1 MGEQYREM
9 VMEIMRLITD
19 GASQEQVVAKAKI
32 VKQEHTEKANALL
45 RANTMLD
52 SLIGFTYPDVPWQPG
67 FNFAPV
73 AGTIAGT
80 AIPDRARRTLEIAN
94 AIVGGGASTVTTK
107 EVADQLRTEGDTLAP
122 NNLATAI
129 GNILTRAGGW
139 RRVRSGEYER
149 ASEDMEA

>member
-1 MGEQYREM
+1 MSEQHSEM

-19 GASQEQVVAKAKI
+19 GASQEEVVAKARV

-52 SLIGFTYPDVPWQPG
+52 NLIMFTYPDVPWQPG
-67 FNFAPV
+67 FNFPPV
-73 AGTIAGT
+73 AVPAGT
-80 AIPDRARRTLEIAN
+80 VIPDRARRTLEIAN
-94 AIVGGGASTVTTK
+94 AIVGGGASTVRTK
-107 EVADQLRTEGDTLAP
+107 DVADQLRTEGDPLAP

-129 GNILTRAGGW
+129 GNILTRTGGW

-149 ASEDMEA
+149 ASEDVGA